1 MNQAVETTSAPAAV
15 GPYSQAVVGKGRI
28 LFVSGQ
34 LPINPATG
42 KFAGNDID
50 SQTKQSLENVKAVLQ
65 AAGMEMSDV
74 VKTTVLL
81 KDINDFSAMNQIYS
95 GYFTGEYPARAA
107 FQVAALPKGALV
119 EIEAVAIKE

>member
-1 MNQAVETTSAPAAV
+1 
-15 GPYSQAVVGKGRI
+15 
-28 LFVSGQ
+28 
-34 LPINPATG
+34 
-42 KFAGNDID
+42 
-50 SQTKQSLENVKAVLQ
+50 
-65 AAGMEMSDV
+65 MEMSDV